1 MERLF
6 SQHNHQV
13 PGLNTASLPDL
24 IFTVLFFF
32 MIVTHM
38 RRVTLRVKY
47 QMPEGKEL
55 TQLAR
60 KTTTTYICVGR
71 PISAYQHATNAAD
84 TQTDGTKGSSDGM
97 VIQVNDKIVP
107 LQELADALPKGNN
120 GREACIKADRQ
131 TPMWLI
137 MEIKQALRKAGILH
151 INYSGTIQQSL
162 KK

>member
-6 SQHNHQV
+6 SHHNHSV

-47 QMPEGKEL
+47 QTPEGKEL

-60 KTTTTYICVGR
+60 KTTTTYICIGK
-71 PISAYQHATNAAD
+71 PIHGAQA
-84 TQTDGTKGSSDGM
+84 SSDEM
-97 VIQVNDKIVP
+97 VVQVNDKIVP
-107 LQELADALPKGNN
+107 IQRLADALPKGNN
-120 GREACIKADRQ
+120 DRDACIKADRQ
-131 TPMWLI
+131 TPMWMI

-151 INYSGTIQQSL
+151 VNYTGTIQQTVKASSVNR
-162 KK
+162 

>member
-6 SQHNHQV
+6 SHHNHTV

-60 KTTTTYICVGR
+60 KTTTTYICIGK
-71 PISAYQHATNAAD
+71 PI
-84 TQTDGTKGSSDGM
+84 KGAPSSSDEMM
-97 VIQVNDKIVP
+97 VQVNDKVIP
-107 LQELADALPKGNN
+107 IQQLADALPKGNN
-120 GREACIKADRQ
+120 DRDACIKADRQ
-131 TPMWLI
+131 TPMWMI

-151 INYSGTIQQSL
+151 INYSGTIQQAVKAVSIN
-162 KK
+162 

>member
-6 SQHNHQV
+6 SRHNHTV

-60 KTTTTYICVGR
+60 KTTTTYICIGK
-71 PISAYQHATNAAD
+71 PIKGAQGSANE
-84 TQTDGTKGSSDGM
+84 M
-97 VIQVNDKIVP
+97 VVQVNDKIVP
-107 LQELADALPKGNN
+107 IQQLADALPKGNN
-120 GREACIKADRQ
+120 DRDACIKADRQ
-131 TPMWLI
+131 TPMWMI
-137 MEIKQALRKAGILH
+137 MEIKQALRKSGILH
-151 INYSGTIQQSL
+151 INYSGTIKESI
-162 KK
+162 KAGSIN